1 MNYLRQS
8 LMKAY
13 LARIEDRRSS
23 KRVFAKVHHFMKGQN
38 RQPDFC
44 RTTDPSLHSSGKV
57 TKRAFEKN
65 YFLMWIL
72 CDPSL
77 GSSGPI
83 LSKFVRND
91 KKSYGKDDIG
101 KL

>member
-13 LARIEDRRSS
+13 LAKIEDRRAS

-38 RQPDFC
+38 RRPDFC
-44 RTTDPSLHSSGKV
+44 RPADPSLPSSAI
-57 TKRAFEKN
+57 KRAFAKN

>member
-13 LARIEDRRSS
+13 LARIEDTGAS
-23 KRVFAKVHHFMKGQN
+23 KRVFAKVHHFMKGRN
-38 RQPDFC
+38 RRPDFC
-44 RTTDPSLHSSGKV
+44 RTSDPSSGKV